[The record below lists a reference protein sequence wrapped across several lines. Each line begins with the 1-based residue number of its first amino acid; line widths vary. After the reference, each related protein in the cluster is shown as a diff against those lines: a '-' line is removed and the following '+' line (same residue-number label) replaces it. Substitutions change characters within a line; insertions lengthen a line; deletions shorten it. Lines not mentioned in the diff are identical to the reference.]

1 MKIGIY
7 TFFSSNYGA
16 ALQAYSLQSF
26 IRAKCPNSE
35 VSLIDYVRDNRDSL
49 EKVFF
54 KRSNNPIYNLVWQ
67 FFVLFRYRE
76 FKQKVKNFSD
86 FKAQIPFTNPMTD
99 KNSVSKDALRYDI
112 LITGSD
118 QVFKPSNKYKDI
130 YYLSFEK
137 DKRKK
142 IAYAPSFGVS
152 EFSDEDKKYIKT
164 ALSDFDAL
172 SCRETDGSIFLSEL
186 LDREVPSVL
195 DPVFLTPKSCWREL
209 EIKPGIEDYV
219 FVYCLK
225 DLNKL
230 LAVAKNKFQNKKI
243 IVLAQNYLKPVS
255 GCKQVFYPGP
265 REFLGLIDNA
275 HAIVT
280 DSFHGM
286 AFSIIFNKDFN
297 VVVTRQK
304 AASRIQTLLEKLDLN
319 DKLIKDE
326 NNIDLNIEQKKV
338 KIYSEN
344 LNSLVKNS
352 EAYLLNALY
361 STD

>member
-16 ALQAYSLQSF
+16 ALQAYSLQSV
-26 IRAKCPNSE
+26 IRSKCPNCE
-35 VSLIDYVRDNRDSL
+35 VSLIDFVRDNRDSL

-67 FFVLFRYRE
+67 IFVLFRYRE
-76 FKQKVKNFSD
+76 FKRKVKSFSA
-86 FKAQIPFTNPMTD
+86 FKEQIPFTYPMTD
-99 KNSVSKDALRYDI
+99 KKSVSKDALRYDV

-118 QVFKPSNKYKDI
+118 QVFKPSNKYRDI
-130 YYLSFEK
+130 YYLYFEK
-137 DKRKK
+137 GNRKK

-172 SCRETDGSIFLSEL
+172 SCREVDGSQFLSEL
-186 LDREVPSVL
+186 LDREVPNVL

-209 EIKPGIEDYV
+209 EINPGIEDYV

-225 DLNKL
+225 DLNQL
-230 LAVAKNKFQNKKI
+230 LAVAKKRFQNKRI
-243 IVLAQNYLKPVS
+243 IVLAQNYLKPVT

-297 VVVTRQK
+297 IVVTRQK
-304 AASRIQTLLEKLDLN
+304 AASRILTLLEKLDL
-319 DKLIKDE
+319 KDRLVKSE
-326 NNIDLNIEQKKV
+326 KDIVSNIEQKKENN
-338 KIYSEN
+338 YNEN
-344 LNSLVKNS
+344 LNSLVKYS
-352 EAYLLNALY
+352 EAYLINAMY
-361 STD
+361 PYN